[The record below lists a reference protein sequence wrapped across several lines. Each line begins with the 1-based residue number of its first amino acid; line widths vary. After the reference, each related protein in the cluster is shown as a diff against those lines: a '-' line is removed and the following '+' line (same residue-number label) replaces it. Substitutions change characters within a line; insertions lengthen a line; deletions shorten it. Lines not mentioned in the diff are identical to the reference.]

1 MKEREEK
8 AYAEIERKL
17 KMLMIEKYNLEY
29 EEELENSEG
38 ATDSIGLLQ
47 WLLNGHGWDLG
58 VYPRSR
64 EFFPLDFLNE
74 TLMHPVSNE
83 TIRLELR
90 RMHQYY
96 AEQFI
101 DECECY
107 DSFNLIFDYLHLL
120 LSIEQSERILAW
132 IEEF

>member
-47 WLLNGHGWDLG
+47 W
-58 VYPRSR
+58 
-64 EFFPLDFLNE
+64 
-74 TLMHPVSNE
+74 
-83 TIRLELR
+83 
-90 RMHQYY
+90 
-96 AEQFI
+96 
-101 DECECY
+101 
-107 DSFNLIFDYLHLL
+107 
-120 LSIEQSERILAW
+120 
-132 IEEF
+132 